1 MPSIFVTGLWV
12 LFLLFFFFNTV
23 ALNDARKEFRI
34 KTNAV
39 QDQNQFRKKRKK
51 SIIATAKIESIL
63 HRFGLERN

>member
-12 LFLLFFFFNTV
+12 LFLFFFFFNTV

-51 SIIATAKIESIL
+51 IYYCYSKNRIHFT
-63 HRFGLERN
+63 